1 MEEYHLAERTVCELI
16 AISRSS
22 LRYRQRQDR
31 HNLPLRDA
39 IGQVAKERTRAGYR
53 QIADRLRRAGW
64 KVNHKR
70 VWRQYKLLGLNLR
83 VKPRRRLR

>member
-31 HNLPLRDA
+31 NQGLREA
-39 IGQVAKERTRAGYR
+39 IRQVS
-53 QIADRLRRAGW
+53 
-64 KVNHKR
+64 
-70 VWRQYKLLGLNLR
+70 
-83 VKPRRRLR
+83 